1 MNEHDRFGRF
11 IVIAL
16 CVVYLLAGGVVGF
29 ACMTLLNVSD
39 QIHATPLCQRI
50 R

>member
-1 MNEHDRFGRF
+1 MSRDPFGRF
-11 IVIAL
+11 ILVAL
-16 CVVYLLAGGVVGF
+16 CVAYLLAGGVVGF
-29 ACMTLLNVSD
+29 ACMTLLSVSD